1 MKDNHHITQN
11 QTVKININNSGNKPS
26 KRRNK
31 PRPVL
36 GGLGGGG
43 GGGGGFNPTGV
54 FGAPNILHNDNKP
67 DVSNLENTLQ
77 KVYDNQMTQHTYS
90 NYLRNEY
97 ASNPRIE
104 PAHYTYNL
112 IGNGE
117 HPNLPFRDSHHPVT
131 LPIEDRYEEV
141 EDDDEDEDAS
151 IPAPASPAPMAT
163 HPFTGA
169 GAGGAGGAPVDPSP
183 PAKKYRKRKDRDLLV
198 KESQLL
204 TRIGKDVKLIENYK
218 GEDRIKNLRNIRGDI
233 EKLNRI
239 SGRNYDNLLPEKYH

>member
-36 GGLGGGG
+36 GGFGGGG

-90 NYLRNEY
+90 NYIRDGY
-97 ASNPRIE
+97 AHYPRIE
-104 PAHYTYNL
+104 ASHPMFMIDDKEHMPRFETRIEELPDEKEEEEEEEPEFFHLAGDESPISPMGSLASAKSYIPPPPPEPHTPFKPTLKLKGRHRKEANNMGKKGVKTRIQREVAALNGIPEKDRKTRVDNIKTDINHIHETYK
-112 IGNGE
+112 
-117 HPNLPFRDSHHPVT
+117 
-131 LPIEDRYEEV
+131 EDYK
-141 EDDDEDEDAS
+141 
-151 IPAPASPAPMAT
+151 
-163 HPFTGA
+163 HLL
-169 GAGGAGGAPVDPSP
+169 
-183 PAKKYRKRKDRDLLV
+183 PAK
-198 KESQLL
+198 
-204 TRIGKDVKLIENYK
+204 
-218 GEDRIKNLRNIRGDI
+218 
-233 EKLNRI
+233 
-239 SGRNYDNLLPEKYH
+239 YH

>member
-11 QTVKININNSGNKPS
+11 QTVKININNSGNKPN
-26 KRRNK
+26 KRRSNK
-31 PRPVL
+31 PKSAL
-36 GGLGGGG
+36 AGGFGGGGG
-43 GGGGGFNPTGV
+43 GGGGGFSVP
-54 FGAPNILHNDNKP
+54 PIIHNDNRP
-67 DVSNLENTLQ
+67 DVSDLENTLQ

-131 LPIEDRYEEV
+131 LPIEDRYEEL

-233 EKLNRI
+233 EKMNRI